1 VTVVGDFRTFTF
13 VPSLPENPVSFSILD
28 LTSGEISSK
37 MDLDWTE
44 EEENALLDYLRD
56 ESNNKRFWKRNTER
70 EKAFGDCAIFLSK
83 KSERKRHFEAE
94 DVKNFCLYLVEERYT
109 LNKSNLSHLFRI
121 GIFFNRDN
129 GRKCDIWTR
138 EECRKFAEEDK
149 AHEEGRSVSEETTV
163 LPLRISESESITRR
177 GARYKSRSSEVDDGK
192 NSSKNARKRRKSQHP
207 KSVEE
212 CPSLP
217 IPTLPEGAN
226 HLVYKHRHMDGA
238 EIRRKF
244 KELEKQIMIAADSL
258 SPTKQS
264 KISCSRM
271 HRYGPDD
278 LRLIKSIPIASM
290 IKCRELGAHFQIARA
305 LIGLSIYQWVFDDE
319 IADSEMYGHPSREA
333 VEAVWDIK
341 CAYASCSH

>member
-1 VTVVGDFRTFTF
+1 
-13 VPSLPENPVSFSILD
+13 
-28 LTSGEISSK
+28 

-44 EEENALLDYLRD
+44 EEENTLLDYLRD
-56 ESNNKRFWKRNTER
+56 KSNNKRFWKRNIER
-70 EKAFGDCAIFLSK
+70 EKAYGDCAIFLSK
-83 KSERKRHFEAE
+83 QSERKRHFEAE
-94 DVKNFCLYLVEERYT
+94 DVKNFCSYLVKERYA
-109 LNKSNLSHLFRI
+109 LDKSNLSHLFRR

-129 GRKCDIWTR
+129 GQKCDIWTR

-149 AHEEGRSVSEETTV
+149 AREEGQSVSEEATA

-217 IPTLPEGAN
+217 MPEGQEDIPTLPEGAN

-244 KELEKQIMIAADSL
+244 KELEKQIVIAADSL
-258 SPTKQS
+258 SPTKPP

-290 IKCRELGAHFQIARA
+290 IKCREPGAYFQTARA
-305 LIGLSIYQWVFDDE
+305 LIGRSIYQWVFGDE

-333 VEAVWDIK
+333 VEAVWNIK
-341 CAYASCSH
+341 CTYASYPHQSDPEG